1 MDAYQAYIDKCKAK
15 KPQAKVIRIVRTIL
29 ELLRQGMTTDQM
41 VEALNKL
48 GVLTIQDKTWNYYS
62 LQMQLAKMARQD
74 NDSSLAWAFSL
85 LLDTDEANLDDL
97 QLLKNRCRS
106 VQ

>member
-1 MDAYQAYIDKCKAK
+1 MDAYQTYIDQCKAK
-15 KPQAKVIRIVRTIL
+15 KSQAKVTRIVKAIL

-41 VEALNKL
+41 VDALNKS
-48 GVLTIQDKTWNYYS
+48 GVMSIQDKRWNYYS

-85 LLDTDEANLDDL
+85 LLDTDEATEDDL
-97 QLLKNRCRS
+97 HLLKSRCRS
-106 VQ
+106 LH